1 MSMLPFDLSNVVAYV
16 ASSAI
21 AVGRLLVE
29 FRNGSRYASERDV
42 RSALVSVL
50 RDETRVNGRD
60 DSFETSL
67 TSLGT

>member
-16 ASSAI
+16 ASSAM